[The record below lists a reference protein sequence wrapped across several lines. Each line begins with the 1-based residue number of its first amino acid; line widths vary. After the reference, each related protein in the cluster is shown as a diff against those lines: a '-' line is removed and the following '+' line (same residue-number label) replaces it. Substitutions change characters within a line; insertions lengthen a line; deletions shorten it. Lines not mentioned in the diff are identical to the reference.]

1 MENMD
6 LINLWKTQD
15 AKLEKVLLINQMLLK
30 EVTGQKA
37 KSTLKSMIRFKIVGI
52 ITFVVYLLFLGFVLY
67 YAIANY
73 SSAWNYFIVSV
84 TAITII
90 NLRGFTDYIRHIVL
104 ASNINYN
111 GRVMEIQQQ
120 FSKLQLSII
129 DHSKVMCLQFPFFTT
144 FYLSS
149 AWFPSQVGTA
159 YIVLQVAI
167 TGAFVFLTYW
177 LYKNHK
183 PENLSKK
190 WFRNLIAGSGG
201 KSVARAIEFYNHM
214 KSFKEEE

>member
-6 LINLWKTQD
+6 IINLWKAQD
-15 AKLEKVLLINQMLLK
+15 EKLEKVLLINEKLLK
-30 EVTGQKA
+30 EMTGQKA
-37 KSTLKSMIRFKIVGI
+37 KSTLRSMIRYKIVGV
-52 ITFVVYLLFLGFVLY
+52 ITFVVYLTFLGFALH
-67 YAIANY
+67 YAIVNY

-84 TAITII
+84 AAITLI

-111 GRVMEIQQQ
+111 GSIMAIQEQL
-120 FSKLQLSII
+120 SKLQLSII

-149 AWFPSQVGTA
+149 AWFPSQVGTSF
-159 YIVLQVAI
+159 IVLHVAF
-167 TGAFVFLTYW
+167 TAAFVFLTYW

-201 KSVARAIEFYNHM
+201 KSVGRAIEFYQDLER
-214 KSFKEEE
+214 FKEDE

>member
-6 LINLWKTQD
+6 IINLWKAQD
-15 AKLEKVLLINQMLLK
+15 EKLEKVLLINEKLLK
-30 EVTGQKA
+30 EMTGQKA
-37 KSTLKSMIRFKIVGI
+37 KSTLRSMIRYKIVGV
-52 ITFVVYLLFLGFVLY
+52 ITFVVYLTFLGFALH
-67 YAIANY
+67 YAIVNY

-84 TAITII
+84 AAITLI
-90 NLRGFTDYIRHIVL
+90 NLRGFTNYIRHIVL

-111 GRVMEIQQQ
+111 GSIMAIQEQL
-120 FSKLQLSII
+120 SKLQLSII

-149 AWFPSQVGTA
+149 AWFPSQVGTSF
-159 YIVLQVAI
+159 IVLHVAF
-167 TGAFVFLTYW
+167 TAAFVFLTYW

-201 KSVARAIEFYNHM
+201 KSVGRAIEFYQDLER
-214 KSFKEEE
+214 FKEDE